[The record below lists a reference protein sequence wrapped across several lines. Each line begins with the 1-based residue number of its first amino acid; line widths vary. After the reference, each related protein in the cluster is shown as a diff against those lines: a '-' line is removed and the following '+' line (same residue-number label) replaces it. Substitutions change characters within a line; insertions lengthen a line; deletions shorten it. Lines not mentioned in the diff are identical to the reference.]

1 MKTVQWALSESV
13 NQYLNICRINRNEIW
28 CKSSRFP
35 NGETQWLWWPSDL
48 WFRMKCRPW
57 NIFRSFTANQRC
69 SFLLNSNWSRC
80 WLVLKRKQK
89 NPNKL
94 TWRQLTFK
102 PAWNDVV
109 LRQWKEPGPGISSDA
124 ICCNKLFFFYLC
136 YAYQTT
142 SRQWDL
148 RRVKCH
154 MPVSYL
160 VNKMLLNLMKII
172 VQEFVCLAV
181 W

>member
-13 NQYLNICRINRNEIW
+13 NQYLNICRINRNEMW

-69 SFLLNSNWSRC
+69 SFLQNSNWSRC

-124 ICCNKLFFFYLC
+124 ICCNKLFFFICATPIKQHLGSGICVALNVTCLSVIWSIKC
-136 YAYQTT
+136 Y
-142 SRQWDL
+142 W
-148 RRVKCH
+148 
-154 MPVSYL
+154 
-160 VNKMLLNLMKII
+160 I
-172 VQEFVCLAV
+172 
-181 W
+181 